1 MFKNNLPY
9 NLIIVNLFYTFF
21 FLILSPINSLLNDK
35 NDNKINEQTASGTK
49 QAPLELHFVLLKI
62 RRN

>member
-9 NLIIVNLFYTFF
+9 NLIIVNLFYTF

-49 QAPLELHFVLLKI
+49 QVPLELHFVLLKI